1 MYLSSCA
8 KSVCTNG
15 ALGREARGKRVEEIH
30 GEVNGT
36 HALLILFKQNQLKL
50 IAVATEFIECVYNV
64 QALRERE

>member
-50 IAVATEFIECVYNV
+50 IAAAT
-64 QALRERE
+64 

>member
-30 GEVNGT
+30 GEVRNGT

-50 IAVATEFIECVYNV
+50 IAAAT
-64 QALRERE
+64 